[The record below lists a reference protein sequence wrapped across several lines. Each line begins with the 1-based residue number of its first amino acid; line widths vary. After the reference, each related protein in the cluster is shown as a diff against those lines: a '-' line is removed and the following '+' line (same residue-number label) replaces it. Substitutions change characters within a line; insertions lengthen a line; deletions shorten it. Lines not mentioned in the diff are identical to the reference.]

1 MIKHPDARCE
11 DQDPFVKLPA
21 VKPPNN
27 DHEFDNLVELMDILR
42 SDQGCPWDREQTR
55 ETLKPM
61 LIEEAH
67 EVIEALDSDD
77 PSDLCEELGDLLFQV
92 IFHSRIA
99 QERGE
104 FNAHDVCR
112 RVFLKMVHRHP
123 HVFGDATIETS
134 EELLRR
140 WEDLK
145 QAEKR
150 AAGKEVVKDSLLDG
164 IPDNLP
170 TMYQTY
176 QMTAKAAR
184 VGFDWPEL
192 SGLRD
197 KFNEEFE
204 ELEEAIKQG
213 TEAQIREEV
222 GDLIFVAMN
231 VARYLE
237 VDPDSALKRTNAKFL
252 KRFKGL
258 ERRFKQEGKDLSQ
271 ANLDEMESA
280 WQAVKVEEI
289 AESEKKEDGDR

>member
-1 MIKHPDARCE
+1 M
-11 DQDPFVKLPA
+11 
-21 VKPPNN
+21 KPPNSE
-27 DHEFDNLVELMDILR
+27 HEFDNLVELMDILR

-77 PSDLCEELGDLLFQV
+77 PADLCEELGDLLFQV

-104 FNAHDVCR
+104 FNARDVCR
-112 RVFLKMVHRHP
+112 RVFLKMVNRHP
-123 HVFGDATIETS
+123 HVFGDASIETS

-150 AAGKEVVKDSLLDG
+150 AAGKEVVKESLLDG

-170 TMYQTY
+170 TMYRTY
-176 QMTAKAAR
+176 QMTSKAAR

-192 SGLRD
+192 SGLRE

-204 ELEEAIKQG
+204 ELEEAIGQG
-213 TEAQIREEV
+213 DEARVREEV
-222 GDLIFVAMN
+222 GDLVFVAMN

-237 VDPDSALKRTNAKFL
+237 VDPESALKRANAKFV
-252 KRFKGL
+252 KRFRGL
-258 ERRFKQEGKDLSQ
+258 ERRLKKAGRDL
-271 ANLDEMESA
+271 AEADLDEMESA
-280 WQAVKVEEI
+280 WQAVKLEEI
-289 AESEKKEDGDR
+289 AEAEGAEDRDG